1 MPVPL
6 PTSVAAQN
14 DMPEY
19 SNLPQPRQA
28 ASIASAAA
36 AVAAAAQAQNSS
48 FNSKR
53 SRHSS
58 LWSLQDE
65 QELEDHS
72 TSDMVNYV
80 NDPFGHQNGL
90 GGGSA
95 GSEFSAGIMMTT
107 NSRDEMEDG
116 RSQMRSYQ
124 NNPRHSNASNEM

>member
-6 PTSVAAQN
+6 PSSVAAQN

-72 TSDMVNYV
+72 SGDMVNYV
-80 NDPFGHQNGL
+80 NDPFGHPTSANGGA
-90 GGGSA
+90 GG
-95 GSEFSAGIMMTT
+95 EFSAGIMM
-107 NSRDEMEDG
+107 NSRDEMEDQ